1 MLKGSNAFVSGFTI
15 FGTTSSSAA
24 APAATRTTVPGSL
37 PLSECPYPA
46 SLNGITLYG
55 NLYSGIS
62 LYGNRFYGMTI
73 FWRTTTSGR
82 YAKTSRA
89 GGSSN
94 AFYQ

>member
-24 APAATRTTVPGSL
+24 APAATPFPAPSSRK
-37 PLSECPYPA
+37 CPYPA
-46 SLNGITLYG
+46 SLYGITLYGG

-62 LYGNRFYGMTI
+62 LYGNRFYGITI

-89 GGSSN
+89 GGSSD